1 MTEARKRTR
10 LAAVDI
16 GTNSFHLIIADVEGN
31 SANFKILGREKEIV
45 RLGTGSTD
53 MKFLTEDAIT
63 RGINTLKRFKGLAD
77 AAGAQLRAIAT
88 SAVREA
94 VNQNE
99 FIKRANDEAGV
110 KVEIASGFEE
120 ARFIYLGVL
129 QALPVFDKKIL
140 LIDIGG
146 GSTEFLIGQKRE
158 VFYDNSL
165 KLGAI
170 RLTQRFFNS
179 DKTESKA
186 VKECRK
192 FIKGT
197 MNPVKR
203 QLENI
208 NFDTAVGSSGTIV
221 NIANM
226 IRISKTGEPEGRLNN
241 FTFTKEELYEI
252 TEKIIEAKTEKLRLK
267 IPGLDPSR
275 ADIITAGALIL
286 EQLFKELK
294 IKQLTV
300 SDFALREGIILDT
313 IETRLAL
320 KEHNHLTDIRY
331 KSVMQFAENF
341 KYEKGHS
348 DHTATLAL
356 KIFDQTKNIHKL
368 GSLEREYLEAA
379 AILHEVG
386 CFVSHSQHHRH
397 SYYLIRNSELLGFTE
412 NEKEII
418 ANIARY
424 HRKSHPRQKHE
435 TFAKLN
441 PQDQTIVKKL
451 AALLRIADGLDRTH
465 ASAVKN
471 VNCINVN
478 GELNIVLEKSSSGN
492 NNLELEIW
500 GAESKKALFEETYGI
515 RVKFEVN

>member
-1 MTEARKRTR
+1 MHKTR

-16 GTNSFHLIIADVEGN
+16 GTNSFHLVIAEVEGT
-31 SANFKILGREKEIV
+31 SGNFKILGREKEIV

-77 AAGAQLRAIAT
+77 AAGAPLRAIAT

-94 VNQNE
+94 INQNE

-179 DKTESKA
+179 DRIEGKA

-192 FIKGT
+192 FIRGT

-226 IRISKTGEPEGRLNN
+226 IRIAKTGEPEGRLNN

-252 TEKIIEAKTEKLRLK
+252 TEKIIDAKTEKQILK

-286 EQLFKELK
+286 EQIFKELK

-300 SDFALREGIILDT
+300 SDYALREGMILDT

-320 KEHNHLTDIRY
+320 KEHDHLTDIRY
-331 KSVMQFAENF
+331 KSVIQLAENL
-341 KYEKGHS
+341 KYEKEHS
-348 DHTATLAL
+348 YHTTQLAL
-356 KIFDQTKNIHKL
+356 SIFDQTKTLHKL
-368 GSLEREYLEAA
+368 SNLEREYLEAG

-424 HRKSHPRQKHE
+424 HRKSHPKQKHE
-435 TFAKLN
+435 AYAKLN
-441 PQDQTIVKKL
+441 PQDQIIVKKL
-451 AALLRIADGLDRTH
+451 ASILRIADGLDRTH
-465 ASAVKN
+465 ASAVKA
-471 VNCINVN
+471 VNCISNN
-478 GELNIVLEKSSSGN
+478 GELNVMLEKSSSTNGS
-492 NNLELEIW
+492 LELEIW
-500 GAESKKALFEETYGI
+500 GAEIKKDLFEETYGVK
-515 RVKFEVN
+515 VKFETGVI

>member
-1 MTEARKRTR
+1 MQKTR

-16 GTNSFHLIIADVEGN
+16 GTNSFHLVIAEVEGN
-31 SANFKILGREKEIV
+31 SGNFKILGREKEIV

-53 MKFLTEDAIT
+53 MKYLSENAMT

-77 AAGAQLRAIAT
+77 SASAPLRAIAT

-94 VNQNE
+94 KNQNV
-99 FIKRANDEAGV
+99 FIERALKEAGV
-110 KVEIASGFEE
+110 KIEIASGFEE
-120 ARFIYLGVL
+120 ARFIYLGIL

-146 GSTEFLIGQKRE
+146 GSTEFLIGERRD

-179 DKTESKA
+179 GKTDSKA
-186 VKECRK
+186 VKDCRR
-192 FIKGT
+192 FIRGT
-197 MNPVKR
+197 MNPVTR
-203 QLENI
+203 QIENYA
-208 NFDTAVGSSGTIV
+208 FETVVGSSGTIS

-226 IRISKTGEPEGRLNN
+226 IRAAINGEPENKLNN
-241 FTFTKEELYEI
+241 FTFTKDELHEV
-252 TEKIIEAKTEKLRLK
+252 TEKIIEAKTEKQILK

-286 EQLFKELK
+286 EQIFKELK

-300 SDFALREGIILDT
+300 SDYALREGIILDT
-313 IETRLAL
+313 IEARLSL
-320 KEHNHLTDIRY
+320 KEHDHLTDIRY
-331 KSVMQFAENF
+331 KSVKQLAENL
-341 KYEKGHS
+341 KYEKVHS
-348 DHTATLAL
+348 DHTSLLAL
-356 KIFDQTKNIHKL
+356 SIFDQTSALHKL

-379 AILHEVG
+379 SILHEAG

-424 HRKSHPRQKHE
+424 HRKSHPKQKHE
-435 TFAKLN
+435 AFAKLN
-441 PQDQTIVKKL
+441 ANEQIIVKKL
-451 AALLRIADGLDRTH
+451 ASILRIADGLDRTH

-471 VNCINVN
+471 VKCIPNN
-478 GELNIVLEKSSSGN
+478 GELNIILEKSGAN
-492 NNLELEIW
+492 NGGLELEIW
-500 GAESKKALFEETYGI
+500 GAESKKTLFEETYGVK
-515 RVKFEVN
+515 VKFKVGEN